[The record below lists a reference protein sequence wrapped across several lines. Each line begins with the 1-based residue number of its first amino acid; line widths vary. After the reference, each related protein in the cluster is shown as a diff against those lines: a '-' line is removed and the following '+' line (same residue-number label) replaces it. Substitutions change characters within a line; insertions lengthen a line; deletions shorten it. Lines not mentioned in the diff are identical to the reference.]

1 MSKLDPQLQYDL
13 ERFIRGEQPTLDE
26 LKAAPWLK
34 NWHVVTTREFDT
46 STSLSLRGIVT
57 GHQSIANGETT
68 TTSEL
73 MWLDAGRGWART
85 RSRIYALMD
94 EVVEA
99 YTKEGG

>member
-1 MSKLDPQLQYDL
+1 MSKLAPELQYDL
-13 ERFIRGEQPTLDE
+13 ERFMRGEQPSVEE

-34 NWHVVTTREFDT
+34 KWRVVVTREFDT
-46 STSLSLRGIVT
+46 STSLSLRGIVSK
-57 GHQSIANGETT
+57 HQSIADGDTA